1 MNKIVKL
8 GLSICFVLTLLVGC
22 SSSSDGKVVI
32 YSNADEEVQ
41 NSIKKALDDNGYKD
55 QYILQT
61 FGTSELGGKII
72 AEGTNIEADLITMS
86 SYYVDSAQKQNNMF
100 VDLTFDKKTLNQ
112 NIPSYSTPLLSI
124 EGTIILNTTLMQ
136 EKGLSKPTSIKDLAK
151 PEYAGNIS
159 IVDMSGSSTGWL
171 LVQSLISEYGED
183 EAKTI
188 LTGIMK
194 NAGPHLES
202 SGSGPIKKARA
213 GEVAIAFGLRHQAVA
228 DKEKG
233 LPIDYVDPSEGNF
246 ALVESIA
253 VIKKEDE
260 KVKKAMEM
268 AECIV
273 NKARTGIL
281 ENYPIT
287 LYEGEKTDTNK
298 VSAKTLNFN
307 ETLTVELLDK
317 HLKLSNECKLLAQNN

>member
-32 YSNADEEVQ
+32 YSNADEEAQ

-159 IVDMSGSSTGWL
+159 IVDMSGS
-171 LVQSLISEYGED
+171 
-183 EAKTI
+183 
-188 LTGIMK
+188 MK

>member
-1 MNKIVKL
+1 
-8 GLSICFVLTLLVGC
+8 
-22 SSSSDGKVVI
+22 
-32 YSNADEEVQ
+32 
-41 NSIKKALDDNGYKD
+41 
-55 QYILQT
+55 
-61 FGTSELGGKII
+61 
-72 AEGTNIEADLITMS
+72 
-86 SYYVDSAQKQNNMF
+86 
-100 VDLTFDKKTLNQ
+100 
-112 NIPSYSTPLLSI
+112 
-124 EGTIILNTTLMQ
+124 
-136 EKGLSKPTSIKDLAK
+136 
-151 PEYAGNIS
+151 
-159 IVDMSGSSTGWL
+159 
-171 LVQSLISEYGED
+171 
-183 EAKTI
+183 
-188 LTGIMK
+188 MK

>member
-1 MNKIVKL
+1 MVA
-8 GLSICFVLTLLVGC
+8 C
-22 SSSSDGKVVI
+22 S
-32 YSNADEEVQ
+32 
-41 NSIKKALDDNGYKD
+41 
-55 QYILQT
+55 
-61 FGTSELGGKII
+61 
-72 AEGTNIEADLITMS
+72 
-86 SYYVDSAQKQNNMF
+86 
-100 VDLTFDKKTLNQ
+100 
-112 NIPSYSTPLLSI
+112 
-124 EGTIILNTTLMQ
+124 
-136 EKGLSKPTSIKDLAK
+136 
-151 PEYAGNIS
+151 
-159 IVDMSGSSTGWL
+159 
-171 LVQSLISEYGED
+171 SLISEYGED